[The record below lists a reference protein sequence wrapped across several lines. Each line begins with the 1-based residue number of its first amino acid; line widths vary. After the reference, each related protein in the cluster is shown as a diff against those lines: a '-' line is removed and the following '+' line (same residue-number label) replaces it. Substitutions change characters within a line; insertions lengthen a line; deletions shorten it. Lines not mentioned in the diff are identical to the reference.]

1 MNRLR
6 RRLWVTGVGFAATI
20 LILLGLLVGAFRIGV
35 QLVPEYRAEVQAR
48 VAEVLK
54 SPVDIQGMDLIW
66 RGRYPTLQLNGV
78 EIGDDP
84 QARLSFDQ
92 LNLGFS
98 LFRLAAGDV
107 IPARISLVGTRL
119 QLSYEDGRLHLA
131 GVESDGSTQAAPGDF
146 LEQLRRVG
154 EVQLFDARVRWIDID
169 NARPI
174 RDLQVQRISAVR
186 RFGRVQVLGDLHLGG
201 QPDTRLEAELLLD
214 PEPWQLRRVE
224 LDARNWQIWEDIQAF
239 FPQAPA
245 LAGQPRQLV
254 LDSHWRDGVWQQA
267 SLEFDFVN
275 LRPAAVPR
283 GFIELAGELQLSRPG
298 ESYGSGRDA
307 HGVRASMQLDRVIGP
322 SGRWP
327 QQHVLAEWSPGA
339 SGFSTSRYALNAQYL
354 RLDDLSPWLT
364 LLPQAVSA
372 HLTAMAPSGELHDV
386 VLRSSP
392 GETIPELTAEFQ
404 QLSVRPVDKIPG
416 MYNLSGAVS
425 LGASGGRVQLTSQD
439 LVVEAPRVFDQPLM
453 LDTLSGTA
461 RWQRGPDG
469 WRIEAPALH
478 YAGMN
483 MDGVGRLDLLLGEQP
498 RIDLDLNFFCSDPRP
513 WLAYQPTVWHD
524 SLKSWLNRAI
534 GPAQVAAGQ
543 VAIRGPLQGIPYPQ
557 GEGTFRVDL
566 DLRDTTFNFAPDWP
580 ALDVQSARLLID
592 GKQLSVDLA
601 AGGISNASV
610 QQARAIIPD
619 LRDSVLS
626 VDAAV
631 QGDAADIWAMLGRSG
646 LRKNMRE
653 AFDSL
658 DLSGRTQGQLKLTLP
673 LKDKNA
679 VDYAVDLEL
688 DRAALWTKYW
698 PDPVQKISG
707 ALHIDRNGLRGR
719 DISAVVAGL
728 PAQVNLMP
736 DQGKT
741 RIEARF
747 SAEPKTLPPS
757 VPVPQWLKARGAG
770 ASDWRLEM
778 EVGRG
783 ADRAV
788 IVRSPLLGTALDLPQ
803 PFAKSAEQ
811 ARPLT
816 VRIEPDE
823 NTRVHVTYGE
833 RLGLDLLLDKQG
845 QGLRAARLNL
855 GADAMP
861 AGAPGWWVEGR
872 LAEVNLDQWLPLI
885 QELTRSASGSGATQE
900 FGGLVLRADTLFAFG
915 QRLPDTRIQVTRE
928 SAAWAI
934 GVAGSRAQGRIE
946 IPHQQPEGRLRLRGD
961 FQRLNWTREVNLR
974 GGDQI
979 DPNEIPHLN
988 LEVEDFA
995 LNDVALGRMQLDLEP
1010 VGRGTRITRFIVD
1023 SPKRRELDV
1032 SGLWLRDDTG
1042 TSGAVEFAMDTE
1054 AFASWL
1060 TVFGY
1065 EDHLVARRGRLNGQ
1079 LNWSPDPQGLS
1090 VGNASGRLDFDFSD
1104 GQLLNIEPGAGR
1116 VLGLFSINALPRRF
1130 FLDFSDVVNTGLS
1143 FDELSGG
1150 FDISG
1155 GVATTQNLQLKG
1167 TSVRVAVRGDVDL
1180 VQRRYDQVVTIY
1192 PGVSSGVS
1200 LAATVLGG
1208 PVVGLFTLL
1217 AQELLDQ
1224 PLDQVTQIGYHLGGS
1239 WDNPQV
1245 SRLQ

>member
-6 RRLWVTGVGFAATI
+6 RRLWVTGVGFAATV

-54 SPVDIQGMDLIW
+54 TPVEIEGMDLIW
-66 RGRYPTLQLNGV
+66 RGRYPTLQLNSV
-78 EIGDDP
+78 DIGDDP
-84 QARLSFDQ
+84 EARLSFDQ

-107 IPARISLVGTRL
+107 IPRRISLVGTRL
-119 QLSYEDGRLHLA
+119 QLSYEGGRLHLA
-131 GVESDGSTQAAPGDF
+131 GVESDGSTQAAPDDF
-146 LEQLRRVG
+146 LDQLRRVA
-154 EVQLFDARVRWIDID
+154 EVQLFDARVRWIDLD
-169 NARPI
+169 NQRPV
-174 RDLQVQRISAVR
+174 RDLQVQRLSAVR
-186 RFGRVQVLGDLHLGG
+186 RFGRVQVQGDLHLGG
-201 QPDTRLEAELLLD
+201 QPETRLEAELLLD
-214 PEPWQLRRVE
+214 PEPWRLRRVE

-254 LDSHWRDGVWQQA
+254 LDSHWRDGEWQQA
-267 SLEFDFVN
+267 TLEFDFVN
-275 LRPAAVPR
+275 LRPAAVAR
-283 GFIELAGELQLSRPG
+283 GFLELSGELQLSRPG
-298 ESYGSGRDA
+298 ESYAAGREA
-307 HGVRASMQLDRVIGP
+307 SGVRASMQLDRVIGP

-327 QQHVLAEWSPGA
+327 QQHVLAEWTPGDK
-339 SGFSTSRYALNAQYL
+339 GFSSSRYALNAQYL
-354 RLDDLSPWLT
+354 RLDDLVPWFA
-364 LLPQAVSA
+364 LLPESA
-372 HLTAMAPSGELHDV
+372 AQPLSAMAPAGELHDV
-386 VLRSSP
+386 VVRSAP
-392 GETIPELTAEFQ
+392 GEQIPELTAEFQ
-404 QLSVRPVDKIPG
+404 QLSVRPYDRVPG
-416 MYNLSGAVS
+416 GHNLSGAVS
-425 LGASGGRVQLTSQD
+425 LGAGGGRVQLTSQD
-439 LVVEAPRVFDQPLM
+439 LVFEAPKVFDQPLM

-461 RWQRGPDG
+461 RWQKSADG
-469 WRIEAPALH
+469 WRIDAPALH

-483 MDGVGRLDLLLGEQP
+483 MDGVGRLELALGEQP
-498 RIDLDLNFFCSDPRP
+498 TIDLDLNFFCSDPRP
-513 WLAYQPTVWHD
+513 WLAYQPTIWHD

-534 GPAQVAAGQ
+534 GPAQVSAGQ
-543 VAIRGPLQGIPYPQ
+543 VAIRGPLHGIPYPQ

-580 ALDVQSARLLID
+580 ALDVQAANLLID
-592 GKQLSVDLA
+592 GNELSVEVS
-601 AGGISNASV
+601 AGGISKATI
-610 QQARAIIPD
+610 QQASALIPD
-619 LRDSVLS
+619 LRDSVLT

-658 DLSGRTQGQLKLTLP
+658 DLSGRTQGELKLTLP
-673 LKDKNA
+673 LKNMRE
-679 VDYAVDLEL
+679 VDYAVDVEL

-707 ALHIDRNGLRGR
+707 SLHIDPDGLRGR
-719 DISAVVAGL
+719 DMSAVVAGL
-728 PAQVNLMP
+728 PAQVNLVP

-747 SAEPKTLPPS
+747 SAEPKTLPAS
-757 VPVPQWLKARGAG
+757 VPVPQWLKARGQG
-770 ASDWRLEM
+770 SSDWRLEM

-811 ARPLT
+811 VRPLA
-816 VRIEPDE
+816 VRIEPDAT
-823 NTRVHVTYGE
+823 TRVHVTYGE
-833 RLGLDLLLDKQG
+833 RLGLDMLLDEKG

-855 GADAMP
+855 GGDAMP
-861 AGAPGWWVEGR
+861 AGAPGWWIEGR
-872 LAEVNLDQWLPLI
+872 LAEVDLGQWLPLI
-885 QELTRSASGSGATQE
+885 QELTSSSGTAAAAQT
-900 FGGLVLRADTLFAFG
+900 FGGLVLKADTLHAFG
-915 QRLPDTRIQVTRE
+915 QRLPDTRVQVTRE
-928 SAAWAI
+928 SEAWAI
-934 GVAGSRAQGRIE
+934 GVAGSRAQGTIF
-946 IPHQQPEGRLRLRGD
+946 IPHQQAQERFRLRGD
-961 FQRLNWTREVNLR
+961 FQRLNWTREVDLR

-979 DPNEIPHLN
+979 DPNDIPHLN
-988 LEVEDFA
+988 IEVEDFA
-995 LNDVALGRMQLDLEP
+995 LNDIALGRMRLDLEP
-1010 VGRGTRITRFIVD
+1010 VSRGTRITRFLVD

-1032 SGLWLRDDTG
+1032 SGLWLRDNAG

-1054 AFASWL
+1054 AFSSWL

-1065 EDHLVARRGRLNGQ
+1065 EDHLVAQRARLNGR
-1079 LNWSPDPQGLS
+1079 LNWSPSAEGLS
-1090 VGNASGRLDFDFSD
+1090 VSSVSGRLDFDFSD

-1150 FDISG
+1150 FDITNG
-1155 GVATTQNLQLKG
+1155 LATTQTLQLKG